1 MASDGRKKN
10 GGLNRINDVVSAKN
24 QKKRNLNKYEEAQ
37 LGTAPLARAVDEAVQ
52 SSTLTFRRSQRKRH
66 REGELLGFEKI
77 AGRELLGFKKIAP
90 TKLFPRGNNLEIGGT
105 AVGSHLSPG

>member
-37 LGTAPLARAVDEAVQ
+37 LRLLMKPCKARLLL
-52 SSTLTFRRSQRKRH
+52 S
-66 REGELLGFEKI
+66 EGAKGSATE
-77 AGRELLGFKKIAP
+77 
-90 TKLFPRGNNLEIGGT
+90 RGNF
-105 AVGSHLSPG
+105 